1 MPLRPSRRFRRAAVR
16 VYNRRFKPSVSFS
29 RAIVYHMALFWRR
42 KKEDRFVTLGLNQ
55 PAAAEESTEPKGDA
69 AEPRLEPPAGSTAA
83 ERAREPVAPP
93 PAVEPV
99 ATGAQPDP
107 QPAAQTD
114 LTGTRKEEVIESA
127 PPRAAQTETAAP
139 TPARPDLSARPAPPP
154 KPAAPARSAFSS
166 SSILGLN
173 RSEEELQAEIES
185 LEQAYSARFARA
197 ISATRESLS
206 EKIDTVFQGRKV
218 IDAALLDELE
228 EALIAADIGVPVTLH
243 ILDKVRRG
251 ISRKEIS
258 DIEALKG
265 AIKNELLSILQ
276 ESEKRGV
283 ASEEGVPE
291 NVTPYVIMV
300 VGVNGVGK
308 TTTIGKLAQRIKA
321 EGNDVLICAAD
332 TFRAAAS
339 DQLAIWAERT
349 GVPLIQQKHG
359 TDPAAVLF
367 DALKAAKAR
376 RSDVLIV
383 DTAGRLHNK
392 SNLMAELEKMKRV
405 AGREVE
411 GAPHETLL
419 VLDAVTGQN
428 GLEQARQFLKTAN
441 VTGIVLTKLDGTAKG
456 GIAVAIAKELGLP
469 IRYAGI
475 GEKVDDL
482 VVFDSEQYVNGLFA

>member
-1 MPLRPSRRFRRAAVR
+1 
-16 VYNRRFKPSVSFS
+16 
-29 RAIVYHMALFWRR
+29 MAFWRR
-42 KKEDRFVTLGLNQ
+42 KKEDRYITLGLNQ
-55 PAAAEESTEPKGDA
+55 PSGEPEQPAAEV
-69 AEPRLEPPAGSTAA
+69 RLEPPAGADGSTQ
-83 ERAREPVAPP
+83 AREPVALP

-99 ATGAQPDP
+99 TTGAQPAP
-107 QPAAQTD
+107 QPAAESGLTDARQT
-114 LTGTRKEEVIESA
+114 EVIETPRPASA
-127 PPRAAQTETAAP
+127 PAQP
-139 TPARPDLSARPAPPP
+139 TRQTPPQAQRPAP
-154 KPAAPARSAFSS
+154 ARASSSFSSS

-173 RSEEELQAEIES
+173 RTDEELQAEIEA
-185 LEQAYSARFARA
+185 LEQTYAVRFTRA
-197 ISATRESLS
+197 IAATRETLS
-206 EKIDTVFQGRKV
+206 ER
-218 IDAALLDELE
+218 IDAVFENRKQIDAQLLDELE
-228 EALIAADIGVPVTLH
+228 EALIAADLGVTTTLE

-251 ISRKEIS
+251 ISRKEIG
-258 DIEALKG
+258 DIDALKL
-265 AIKNELLSILQ
+265 ALKTQLLDILRD
-276 ESEKRGV
+276 SERKGV
-283 ASEEGVPE
+283 ATEESVDDSI
-291 NVTPYVIMV
+291 TPYVIMV

-349 GVPLIQQKHG
+349 GVPLIQQKSG

-376 RSDVLIV
+376 KSDVLIV

-419 VLDAVTGQN
+419 VVDAVTGQN
-428 GLEQARQFLKTAN
+428 GLEQARQFLKTAG

-456 GIAVAIAKELGLP
+456 GIAVAISKELGLP

-475 GEKVDDL
+475 GERVDDL
-482 VVFDSEQYVNGLFA
+482 VVFDPEQYVNGLFA

>member
-1 MPLRPSRRFRRAAVR
+1 MG
-16 VYNRRFKPSVSFS
+16 
-29 RAIVYHMALFWRR
+29 LFWRR

-55 PAAAEESTEPKGDA
+55 PAAVEEAVETKDDSARE
-69 AEPRLEPPAGSTAA
+69 RLEPPAGDDAQ
-83 ERAREPVAPP
+83 RREAIPPP

-99 ATGAQPDP
+99 PTGAQPDP

-114 LTGTRKEEVIESA
+114 LTGTRKEEVIESP
-127 PPRAAQTETAAP
+127 PPRATVNEGPNTAAHTSDAAAVRP
-139 TPARPDLSARPAPPP
+139 ETPARAAPPPRPAP
-154 KPAAPARSAFSS
+154 ATRSAFSS

-173 RSEEELQAEIES
+173 RTDEELQAEIES
-185 LEQAYSARFARA
+185 LEQAYSARFSRA
-197 ISATRESLS
+197 IAATRESLS

-228 EALIAADIGVPVTLH
+228 EALIAADIGVPTTLH
-243 ILDKVRRG
+243 ILDTVRRG

-258 DIEALKG
+258 DIDALKA
-265 AIKNELLSILQ
+265 AIKNELLSILR
-276 ESEKRGV
+276 ESEQKGV
-283 ASEEGVPE
+283 ATEEGVPE
-291 NVTPYVIMV
+291 EVVPYVIMV

-349 GVPLIQQKHG
+349 GVPLIQQKSG